1 MEKILVGKITGA
13 FGVKGELKV
22 LSVFEMPEKVF
33 IKNNSIYIGNNKHL
47 ITSVRF
53 HKNKYLIEIDNIKDI
68 NDVNKFRG
76 LDVYIERKDLN
87 LEESYLLNDL
97 INLDVYS
104 DDDYIG
110 KVTSVDENPLNP
122 LLMINNSFYVPIN
135 SNYLKDI
142 DILNNKII
150 GTNLKDLDL

>member
-22 LSVFEMPEKVF
+22 LSNFEMPEKVF
-33 IKNNSIYIGNNKHL
+33 IKNNSIYISDNKHL
-47 ITSVRF
+47 ITGVRF